1 MRKWEAVEIS
11 VNKIDVQDVITTSY
25 NTTDTPMT
33 GGGTTS
39 GSEDIMG
46 SVRDN

>member
-11 VNKIDVQDVITTSY
+11 VNEIEVQDVITTSY
-25 NTTDTPMT
+25 NSTDTPLI
-33 GGGTTS
+33 GGGSDS